1 MVLLLS
7 SFSCTSFLPVK
18 SSLPLSIQS
27 SLVSNCQLGHG
38 IVRKTLNDNNIS
50 KLHHRIH
57 QEQLHLV
64 AVKKKTKLGMKI
76 KCRASEKFKNINSEE
91 TQDDDNNNNNN
102 NNNIVLQLLLWTAE
116 GVYIV
121 WLFIL
126 PFAPGDP
133 VWAISQDTINSLV
146 GFSLNFF
153 FILPLMNSIGIH
165 VLESPV
171 IHTMEEGLFNF
182 VIGWTLM
189 FAPLLFT
196 DRKRNRFKGSLDV
209 LWGFQMFLTNTFLMP
224 YMAIRLN
231 KADTESSPKEPSKLE
246 AVMVDGAPVV
256 GLIGGAVCTL
266 CLVWACFGRMDG
278 NFGILTDRWEY
289 FLSYLGSD
297 RVGYAF
303 IWDSCLYTVFQPWL
317 IGDNIDNVK
326 ESSVNTVEK
335 LRFVPVVGLA
345 AYLLSLDPAE
355 EL

>member
-1 MVLLLS
+1 MVLLS

-27 SLVSNCQLGHG
+27 SLVSHCQLGHG
-38 IVRKTLNDNNIS
+38 IVRKNLNNNSIVN
-50 KLHHRIH
+50 KLHHP

-64 AVKKKTKLGMKI
+64 AVRKKTKLGMKI
-76 KCRASEKFKNINSEE
+76 KCRASEKFKNVNSEE
-91 TQDDDNNNNNN
+91 TQDDDNN
-102 NNNIVLQLLLWTAE
+102 IVLQLLLWAAE

-121 WLFIL
+121 WLFLL

-146 GFSLNFF
+146 GLSLNFF
-153 FILPLMNSIGIH
+153 FILPLINSIGIH

-171 IHTMEEGLFNF
+171 IHPMEEGLFNF

-189 FAPLLFT
+189 YAPLLFT
-196 DRKRNRFKGSLDV
+196 DGKRNRFKGSLDV
-209 LWGFQMFLTNTFLMP
+209 LWGFQMFLTNTFLIP

-231 KADTESSPKEPSKLE
+231 KAENESSPKELSKLQ

-278 NFGILTDRWEY
+278 NFGTLTYRWEY

-297 RVGYAF
+297 RLGYAF
-303 IWDSCLYTVFQPWL
+303 IWDICLYTVFQPWL

-326 ESSVNTVEK
+326 ESSVNTLDK
-335 LRFVPVVGLA
+335 LRFVPVVGLV

>member
-1 MVLLLS
+1 MVLLS
-7 SFSCTSFLPVK
+7 RISYTSFLPVK

-27 SLVSNCQLGHG
+27 SLVSHCQLGHG
-38 IVRKTLNDNNIS
+38 IVRENLNDNIN
-50 KLHHRIH
+50 KLHHP
-57 QEQLHLV
+57 QQQLHLV
-64 AVKKKTKLGMKI
+64 AVRKKRKLGMRI
-76 KCRASEKFKNINSEE
+76 NCRASEKFKNINSEE
-91 TQDDDNNNNNN
+91 THDDSNNNNNN
-102 NNNIVLQLLLWTAE
+102 NNNNTIVLQLLLWAAE

-121 WLFIL
+121 WLFLL
-126 PFAPGDP
+126 PYAPGDP
-133 VWAISQDTINSLV
+133 VWAISQDTIHSLL
-146 GFSLNFF
+146 GLSLNFF
-153 FILPLMNSIGIH
+153 FVLPLINSIGIH

-171 IHTMEEGLFNF
+171 IHPTEEGLFNF

-209 LWGFQMFLTNTFLMP
+209 LWGFQMFLTNTFLIP

-246 AVMVDGAPVV
+246 AVMIDGAPVV

-278 NFGILTDRWEY
+278 NFGTLTDRWEY

-297 RVGYAF
+297 RLGYAF
-303 IWDSCLYTVFQPWL
+303 IWDICLYIIFQPWL

-326 ESSVNTVEK
+326 ESSVNKVNI
-335 LRFVPVVGLA
+335 LRFVPVVGLV